1 MKILLNNYI
10 VFIFLVLLV
19 LSTVFTRNTFSQT
32 SSSVETF
39 SETVTPLN
47 PFSSKDEKLNLD
59 EDEDI
64 KSFLEEL
71 KNSDSKVLNSPK
83 IIENPNDIFYDQDN
97 ISEGINI
104 FNDND
109 TSLLL
114 DELSNSNVLFSD
126 ERDLIDDNSNNKSV
140 NEENSFLSSSDNKSL
155 NFPLVKKSELDKVK
169 ISSIGLDY
177 NEFLPKNLDLWSE
190 TTFQRAIYL
199 INNINP
205 YINSNVLKKIIK
217 EILTVSHE
225 PPTGSSNLENIFINK
240 KLMLLANLNDLDSLY
255 KLIDLLPDDE
265 EFDFWRSLRVKH
277 YFLEGEFETD
287 SLACNIVN
295 DVTLNNNDD
304 FWKKAQIFCQIIQG
318 KEDDALFEAELLKAS
333 GSQDENFFNL
343 LDSMTK
349 KNENFLIDES
359 SLNLL
364 DIAMMDQIRNI
375 IPNEFILKTPMYNYK
390 ALLNIENIQP
400 ETKAFMVDELLK
412 DKSISINETE
422 FYYNIIGDS
431 SLEFDEAFNNLKLN
445 SGPQSRAD
453 IWNALKNN
461 KDNESINVNILDVIE
476 SELANGRSVKSLS
489 LLINLFNFS
498 DNMSESNNLEV
509 RKINDIYNVFN
520 GRVFDGND
528 DVDKQFLENLFLLTP
543 NQELSLDKMIEYNIQ
558 DTIQI
563 LKLFNITVSQ
573 GDYLDLFL
581 NGNTNTLSIDNNILL
596 KMALNKATENR
607 QLVEAAVV
615 QTLMLKEDNLNQIS
629 SETIYDIVLSLMK
642 LEMNEV
648 AKELFREWIFSNL
661 ISKTLKPLTKNKTV
675 KNVN

>member
-1 MKILLNNYI
+1 MKILINNHI
-10 VFIFLVLLV
+10 IFIFLALLI
-19 LSTVFTRNTFSQT
+19 LCTAITRSTFSQT

-39 SETVTPLN
+39 SEIVTPLN
-47 PFSSKDEKLNLD
+47 PFSSKDENLNLE

-64 KSFLEEL
+64 KSFLKEL
-71 KNSDSKVLNSPK
+71 KDSDSKVLNFPK
-83 IIENPNDIFYDQDN
+83 IIENPNNIFYDQDN
-97 ISEGINI
+97 VSDGINI

-109 TSLLL
+109 SSLLL
-114 DELSNSNVLFSD
+114 DELSNSNVLFSN
-126 ERDLIDDNSNNKSV
+126 EIDLTDDNSNDKSI
-140 NEENSFLSSSDNKSL
+140 NEENSFFSPSDNKSL

-177 NEFLPKNLDLWSE
+177 NEFLPKNIDLWSE
-190 TTFQRAIYL
+190 TTFERAIYL

-205 YINSNVLKKIIK
+205 NINSNVLKNIIK

-225 PPTGSSNLENIFINK
+225 PPTGSSNSENIFINK
-240 KLMLLANLNDLDSLY
+240 KLMLLANLNDLDALY
-255 KLIDLLPDDE
+255 KLIDLLPEDE

-343 LDSMTK
+343 LDSMIQQ
-349 KNENFLIDES
+349 NENFVVDES

-375 IPNEFILKTPMYNYK
+375 IPNEFIFKTPQYNYL

-400 ETKAFMVDELLK
+400 EPKAFMVDELLK
-412 DKSISINETE
+412 KSSITINDTE

-431 SLEFDEAFNNLKLN
+431 SLEFDEALNNLKLN
-445 SGPQSRAD
+445 PGPQSRAD
-453 IWNALKNN
+453 FWNALKNN
-461 KDNESINVNILDVIE
+461 KGNENINVNILDVIE
-476 SELANGRSVKSLS
+476 NELANGRSVQSLS
-489 LLINLFNFS
+489 LLVNLFNFS
-498 DNMSESNNLEV
+498 DNISESNNLKAREI
-509 RKINDIYNVFN
+509 KIIYDIFN
-520 GRVFDGND
+520 GREFPEIDG
-528 DVDKQFLENLFLLTP
+528 VDTQFLENLFLLSP
-543 NQELSLDKMIEYNIQ
+543 DQELSLDKMIEYNIQ
-558 DTIQI
+558 DSIPI
-563 LKLFNITVSQ
+563 FKLFNITVSQ

-581 NGNTNTLSIDNNILL
+581 NGNTNTLSIENNTLL
-596 KMALNKATENR
+596 KMALNKATDEGR
-607 QLVEAAVV
+607 YVEAVAV
-615 QTLMLKEDNLNQIS
+615 QTLMLKDDNLNQIS

-648 AKELFREWIFSNL
+648 AKELFREWIASNL
-661 ISKTLKPLTKNKTV
+661 ISKTLKPLTKK
-675 KNVN
+675 

>member
-71 KNSDSKVLNSPK
+71 KNSDSKVLNFPK
-83 IIENPNDIFYDQDN
+83 IIENPNDIFFDRDN

-126 ERDLIDDNSNNKSV
+126 ERDLIDDNSNNKSI

-205 YINSNVLKKIIK
+205 NINSNVLKNIIK

-295 DVTLNNNDD
+295 DVTLNNNDN

-343 LDSMTK
+343 LDSMTI

-375 IPNEFILKTPMYNYK
+375 IPNEFIFKTPIYNYK
-390 ALLNIENIQP
+390 ALLNIENIQ
-400 ETKAFMVDELLK
+400 
-412 DKSISINETE
+412 
-422 FYYNIIGDS
+422 
-431 SLEFDEAFNNLKLN
+431 
-445 SGPQSRAD
+445 
-453 IWNALKNN
+453 
-461 KDNESINVNILDVIE
+461 
-476 SELANGRSVKSLS
+476 
-489 LLINLFNFS
+489 
-498 DNMSESNNLEV
+498 
-509 RKINDIYNVFN
+509 
-520 GRVFDGND
+520 
-528 DVDKQFLENLFLLTP
+528 
-543 NQELSLDKMIEYNIQ
+543 
-558 DTIQI
+558 
-563 LKLFNITVSQ
+563 
-573 GDYLDLFL
+573 
-581 NGNTNTLSIDNNILL
+581 
-596 KMALNKATENR
+596 
-607 QLVEAAVV
+607 
-615 QTLMLKEDNLNQIS
+615 
-629 SETIYDIVLSLMK
+629 
-642 LEMNEV
+642 
-648 AKELFREWIFSNL
+648 
-661 ISKTLKPLTKNKTV
+661 
-675 KNVN
+675 

>member
-1 MKILLNNYI
+1 MKNLLNNYI
-10 VFIFLVLLV
+10 IYISLVLLIFCSV
-19 LSTVFTRNTFSQT
+19 ITRNTFSQT

-71 KNSDSKVLNSPK
+71 KNSDSKVLNFPK
-83 IIENPNDIFYDQDN
+83 IIENPNDIFYDRDN

-126 ERDLIDDNSNNKSV
+126 ERDLTDDISNNKSI

-205 YINSNVLKKIIK
+205 NINSNVLKNIIK

-240 KLMLLANLNDLDSLY
+240 KLMLLANLNDLDALY
-255 KLIDLLPDDE
+255 KLIDLLPEDK

-277 YFLEGEFETD
+277 YFLEGEFESD
-287 SLACNIVN
+287 ILACNTVN

-343 LDSMTK
+343 LDSMTQQ
-349 KNENFLIDES
+349 NENFIINES
-359 SLNLL
+359 GLNLL

-375 IPNEFILKTPMYNYK
+375 IPNEFIFKTPQYNYL

-400 ETKAFMVDELLK
+400 EPKAFMVDELLK
-412 DKSISINETE
+412 KSSITINDTE

-431 SLEFDEAFNNLKLN
+431 SLEFDEALNNLKLN
-445 SGPQSRAD
+445 PGPQSRAD
-453 IWNALKNN
+453 LWNTLKNN
-461 KDNESINVNILDVIE
+461 KGNENINVNILDVIE
-476 SELANGRSVKSLS
+476 NELANGRSVQSLS
-489 LLINLFNFS
+489 LLVNLFNFS
-498 DNMSESNNLEV
+498 DNISESNNLNAREI
-509 RKINDIYNVFN
+509 KIIYDIFN
-520 GRVFDGND
+520 GREFQEIDG
-528 DVDKQFLENLFLLTP
+528 VDTQFLEDLFLLSP
-543 NQELSLDKMIEYNIQ
+543 DQELSLDKIIEYNIQ
-558 DTIQI
+558 DSIPI
-563 LKLFNITVSQ
+563 LKLFNITVSK
-573 GDYLDLFL
+573 GDYLELFL
-581 NGNTNTLSIDNNILL
+581 NQNTNTLSIENNALL
-596 KMALNKATENR
+596 KMALNKATEER
-607 QLVEAAVV
+607 RFVEAVAV
-615 QTLMLKEDNLNQIS
+615 QTLMLKDHNLNQIS
-629 SETIYDIVLSLMK
+629 SKTIYDIVLSLIN

-648 AKELFREWIFSNL
+648 AKELYREWIFSNL
-661 ISKTLKPLTKNKTV
+661 ISKTLNPLTKNKTV

>member
-1 MKILLNNYI
+1 MKILINNHI
-10 VFIFLVLLV
+10 IFIFLALLI
-19 LSTVFTRNTFSQT
+19 LCTAITRSTFSQT

-47 PFSSKDEKLNLD
+47 SFSSKDKKVKLD
-59 EDEDI
+59 DDEDI
-64 KSFLEEL
+64 KSFLNEL
-71 KNSDSKVLNSPK
+71 KNSDSKVLNFPK
-83 IIENPNDIFYDQDN
+83 IIQNSNDIFYDQGN
-97 ISEGINI
+97 VSEVINI
-104 FNDND
+104 FSDND

-114 DELSNSNVLFSD
+114 EELSNSNVLFSN
-126 ERDLIDDNSNNKSV
+126 EIDLTDDNSNNRSI
-140 NEENSFLSSSDNKSL
+140 NEENSFLSPSDNKSL

-177 NEFLPKNLDLWSE
+177 NEFLPKNLNLWSE
-190 TTFQRAIYL
+190 TSFERAIYL

-225 PPTGSSNLENIFINK
+225 PPTGSSNLENIFINR
-240 KLMLLANLNDLDSLY
+240 KLILLANLNDLDALY

-343 LDSMTK
+343 LDSMIQN
-349 KNENFLIDES
+349 NESFLIDES

-375 IPNEFILKTPMYNYK
+375 IPNEFILKTPKYNYS

-400 ETKAFMVDELLK
+400 GTKALMVDELLK
-412 DKSISINETE
+412 INSISINETE

-431 SLEFDEAFNNLKLN
+431 FLEFDEALNNLKLN

-461 KDNESINVNILDVIE
+461 KDNESINVNILNVIE

-489 LLINLFNFS
+489 LLVNLFNFS
-498 DNMSESNNLEV
+498 DNMSESNDLKA
-509 RKINDIYNVFN
+509 RKINVIYNIFN
-520 GRVFDGND
+520 GRIFEEND
-528 DVDKQFLENLFLLTP
+528 VVDKQFFENLFLLSP
-543 NQELSLDKMIEYNIQ
+543 NRELPLDKMIEYNIQ
-558 DTIQI
+558 DSIPI
-563 LKLFNITVSQ
+563 LKLFNIPVSQ

-581 NGNTNTLSIDNNILL
+581 NGNTNTLNVENNTLL
-596 KMALNKATENR
+596 KMALNKATEDKK
-607 QLVEAAVV
+607 LVEVVAV
-615 QTLMLKEDNLNQIS
+615 QTLMLKDDNLNQIS
-629 SETIYDIVLSLMK
+629 SETIYDIVLSLLK

-648 AKELFREWIFSNL
+648 AKELFREWVASNL
-661 ISKTLKPLTKNKTV
+661 ISKTLKPLTKK
-675 KNVN
+675 

>member
-71 KNSDSKVLNSPK
+71 KNSDSKVLNFPK
-83 IIENPNDIFYDQDN
+83 IIENSNDIFYDRDN
-97 ISEGINI
+97 ISESINI

-126 ERDLIDDNSNNKSV
+126 ERDLTDDISNNKSI

-205 YINSNVLKKIIK
+205 NINSNVLKNIIK

-295 DVTLNNNDD
+295 DVTLNNNDN

-343 LDSMTK
+343 LDSMTI

-375 IPNEFILKTPMYNYK
+375 IPNEFIFKTPIYNYK

-461 KDNESINVNILDVIE
+461 KDNESINTNILDVIE
-476 SELANGRSVKSLS
+476 NELENGRSVQSLS
-489 LLINLFNFS
+489 LLVNLFNFS

-558 DTIQI
+558 DTIKI
-563 LKLFNITVSQ
+563 LKLFNIKVSQ

-581 NGNTNTLSIDNNILL
+581 NGNTNTLSIDNNTLL

-615 QTLMLKEDNLNQIS
+615 QTLMLKGDNLNQIS
-629 SETIYDIVLSLMK
+629 SETIYDIVLSLIK

>member
-1 MKILLNNYI
+1 MKILINNYI
-10 VFIFLVLLV
+10 IFIFLALLI
-19 LSTVFTRNTFSQT
+19 LCSAITRSTFSQT

-47 PFSSKDEKLNLD
+47 PFSSKDENLNLD

-64 KSFLEEL
+64 KSFLKEL
-71 KNSDSKVLNSPK
+71 KDSDSKVLNFPK
-83 IIENPNDIFYDQDN
+83 IIENPNDIFYDQEN
-97 ISEGINI
+97 VSEGINI

-109 TSLLL
+109 SSLLL
-114 DELSNSNVLFSD
+114 EELSNSNVLFNNQK
-126 ERDLIDDNSNNKSV
+126 ELIDDNSNNKSI

-169 ISSIGLDY
+169 ISSIGLDF
-177 NEFLPKNLDLWSE
+177 NEFLPKNIDLWSE
-190 TTFQRAIYL
+190 TTFERAIYL
-199 INNINP
+199 IENVNP
-205 YINSNVLKKIIK
+205 NINSNVMKKIIK

-225 PPTGSSNLENIFINK
+225 PPSGSSNSENIFINK

-255 KLIDLLPDDE
+255 KLIDLLPEDK

-343 LDSMTK
+343 LDSMTQQ
-349 KNENFLIDES
+349 NENFIINES
-359 SLNLL
+359 GLNLL

-375 IPNEFILKTPMYNYK
+375 IPNEFIFKTPQYNYL

-400 ETKAFMVDELLK
+400 EPKAFMVDELLK
-412 DKSISINETE
+412 KSSITINNTE

-431 SLEFDEAFNNLKLN
+431 SLEFDEALNNLKLN
-445 SGPQSRAD
+445 PGPQSRAD
-453 IWNALKNN
+453 LWNTLKNN
-461 KDNESINVNILDVIE
+461 KGNENINVNILDVIE
-476 SELANGRSVKSLS
+476 NELANGRSVQSLS
-489 LLINLFNFS
+489 LLVNLFNFS
-498 DNMSESNNLEV
+498 DNISESNNLNAREI
-509 RKINDIYNVFN
+509 KIIYDIFN
-520 GRVFDGND
+520 RREFQEIDG
-528 DVDKQFLENLFLLTP
+528 VDTQFLEDLFLLSP
-543 NQELSLDKMIEYNIQ
+543 DQELPLDKIIEYNIQ
-558 DTIQI
+558 DSIPI
-563 LKLFNITVSQ
+563 LKLFKITVSK
-573 GDYLDLFL
+573 GDYLELFL
-581 NGNTNTLSIDNNILL
+581 NQNTDTLSIENNVLL
-596 KMALNKATENR
+596 KMALNKATEER
-607 QLVEAAVV
+607 RFVEAVAV
-615 QTLMLKEDNLNQIS
+615 QTLMLKDHNLNQIS
-629 SETIYDIVLSLMK
+629 SKTIYDIVLSLIN

-648 AKELFREWIFSNL
+648 AKELYREWIFSNL
-661 ISKTLKPLTKNKTV
+661 ISKTLNPLTKNKTV

>member
-1 MKILLNNYI
+1 M
-10 VFIFLVLLV
+10 
-19 LSTVFTRNTFSQT
+19 STVFTRNTFSQT

-71 KNSDSKVLNSPK
+71 KNSDSKVLNFPK
-83 IIENPNDIFYDQDN
+83 TIENPNDIFYDRDN

-126 ERDLIDDNSNNKSV
+126 ERDLIDDNTNNKSV
-140 NEENSFLSSSDNKSL
+140 NEANSFLSSSDNKSL

-205 YINSNVLKKIIK
+205 NINSNVLKNIIK

-295 DVTLNNNDD
+295 DVTLNNNDN

-461 KDNESINVNILDVIE
+461 KDNESINTNILDVIE
-476 SELANGRSVKSLS
+476 NELENGRSVQSLS
-489 LLINLFNFS
+489 LLVNLFNFS
-498 DNMSESNNLEV
+498 DNMSEASNLEA

-558 DTIQI
+558 DTIKI

-581 NGNTNTLSIDNNILL
+581 NGNTN
-596 KMALNKATENR
+596 
-607 QLVEAAVV
+607 
-615 QTLMLKEDNLNQIS
+615 
-629 SETIYDIVLSLMK
+629 
-642 LEMNEV
+642 
-648 AKELFREWIFSNL
+648 
-661 ISKTLKPLTKNKTV
+661 
-675 KNVN
+675 